1 MVMAIN
7 LESQPVMINLA
18 EVDKLG
24 LNEITYMKVLIAIDC
39 VSTIKQP
46 ICCFLV
52 YNFVVWLFR
61 RNRKMVGLLFL

>member
-1 MVMAIN
+1 MAIN

-39 VSTIKQP
+39 VSTIEQL
-46 ICCFLV
+46 ICYF
-52 YNFVVWLFR
+52 F
-61 RNRKMVGLLFL
+61 